1 MKGEE
6 VEWCIWF
13 SLVHT
18 FIASVGVHSG
28 AHTHTHAHAVSHTVS
43 FLVMEAL
50 GEDGM
55 PGFPGPSNELSRIT
69 SPN

>member
-1 MKGEE
+1 MKEE
-6 VEWCIWF
+6 EAEWCIWF

-18 FIASVGVHSG
+18 FIASASVSSG
-28 AHTHTHAHAVSHTVS
+28 THTHTYTVSHAVF

-55 PGFPGPSNELSRIT
+55 PVFPGPSNELSRIT